1 MGNSRSQQ
9 AQSTTSW
16 ADVAARAQLQ
26 QQARGGGY
34 VNGRLTRT
42 TAGPKIPPALRKAGN
57 IRNPFSVVKD
67 SVEVEVNEE
76 GLASVKMK
84 IDAEL
89 PGDVRVLAV
98 ATTLETPQN
107 GSNVT
112 SDVTFTGTV
121 EAGRSSP
128 FSTEPFIDLA
138 SIPPKELLYH
148 RGSKT
153 VPLVIEVIRT
163 SEGDEDKTYAD
174 RHIVKLSITLEDG
187 SYRANEFQRAISYN
201 GNIYVIKQMYG
212 SMGGDESQ
220 LAGQSDGLDD
230 GTDCVV
236 CLSEPRNT
244 TVLPCM
250 HMCLCS
256 SCAQQLM
263 KADTKCPM
271 CRSQVSEL
279 WQLK

>member
-1 MGNSRSQQ
+1 
-9 AQSTTSW
+9 
-16 ADVAARAQLQ
+16 
-26 QQARGGGY
+26 